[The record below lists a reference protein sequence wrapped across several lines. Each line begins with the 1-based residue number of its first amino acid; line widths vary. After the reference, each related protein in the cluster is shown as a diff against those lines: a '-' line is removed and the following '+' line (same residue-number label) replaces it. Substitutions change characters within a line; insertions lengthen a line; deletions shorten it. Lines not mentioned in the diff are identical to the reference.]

1 MSASVEGSR
10 NTTLVDLLAARAAD
24 TPDGVAI
31 CVDGGEELHY
41 EAWRRRSTAQAQGLI
56 QAGVA
61 PGARVV
67 LVVDSHTWPE
77 YAVSYMAVQMAEAVA
92 VPLSRSLSAV
102 EIERVVGEVDAAI
115 VLTQWSGDGVP
126 DINGVA
132 AIDSRSLER
141 TRAGHTRRR
150 HAVVATG
157 SVIEILCVARPLSP
171 LELHPRTLQDVLSC
185 SGDGRMSPSSSAG
198 LLLHTHPVGT
208 IAGQR
213 ALVDALRD
221 PPRPSLVLPEFDAN
235 RIAQLVAT
243 QPIRECSLHPALAQA
258 LDESRA
264 FDGCGIRMIHAPVL
278 VPESW
283 RAHSIAGEAPVSTAQ
298 EGMLWH
304 EVLAP
309 GCQNLQGLARRISGP
324 LNVGALEGA
333 LGEIRRRHL
342 PLRTTFAL
350 RGGRLI
356 QVVHPPQSYR
366 MTRRDLSALHP
377 GDRESE
383 LQRLV
388 SEAGRRP
395 FDLVRGPLFEATL
408 IALEPDEHVLIIRT
422 HRTVFDEWSVGV
434 FRKELSAL
442 YAAFADGRPSPFQ
455 EPAIAFD
462 ELASRQRETLS
473 GAEGAR
479 QLAFWRRELAGAPL
493 TTQLDVGDP
502 ALPAGAPSPPGGP
515 IRLEVPA
522 AVSDAARELARRERA
537 TVFVLMLAAFA
548 MWTAATTGQ
557 DDLLLSIIVANR
569 DQSERHGLIG
579 SFAKKVPLRLRLDGD
594 PAFSEMIART
604 RSAVVNA
611 MSAPDLP
618 FEALVQEVLGAAA
631 ARHGLVPHPAV
642 LFQSMTRGSE
652 LTLPGVTSAGLD
664 TSGRASVAHFM
675 AASPTTPPAQR
686 RVPWGA
692 GVYHGTFV
700 NITLDANS
708 DALTCVARGA
718 FHGPRMREFL
728 DSFDTLLAAVVA
740 QPSLRLSDVRPSR
753 VDHGDAESGD
763 AIDVRGFRVNIDL
776 MEKVL
781 CRCPG
786 VAGVTAHRSDDDV
799 GEAELVAVVDTEDP
813 AHGAAPPTPAQLRA
827 YLWSRLPG
835 YPWPARFR
843 IACGPAATRVPEPQV
858 VEMRL
863 LQTLHDEAAA
873 ATGVAAPATH
883 YWQSLPF
890 LEALGRARDA
900 GVQIPGRL
908 VARNRTIDALATADS
923 AERIRPPDAAS
934 VRSGLG
940 SSTARGSP

>member
-1 MSASVEGSR
+1 MIASVEGSH
-10 NTTLVDLLAARAAD
+10 NTALVDLLAARAAD
-24 TPDGVAI
+24 SPDGVAI
-31 CVDGGEELHY
+31 CVDGGEELDY
-41 EAWRRRSTAQAQGLI
+41 ESWRRRSTAQAHGLI

-67 LVVDSHTWPE
+67 LVVDSNAWPE
-77 YAVSYMAVQMAEAVA
+77 YAVSYMAVQMAGAVA

-102 EIERVVGEVDAAI
+102 EVERVVREVAASI
-115 VLTQWSGDGVP
+115 VLMQCSGDVA

-132 AIDSRSLER
+132 AIDSRSLEP
-141 TRAGHTRRR
+141 AGADQTRRGP
-150 HAVVATG
+150 AVAATG
-157 SVIEILCVARPLSP
+157 SVIEILCVSRPLSP
-171 LELHPRTLQDVLSC
+171 LELHPRTLRDVLTYG
-185 SGDGRMSPSSSAG
+185 GDHRTPRSADEG
-198 LLLHTHPVGT
+198 LLLHSHPVGT
-208 IAGQR
+208 IAGQC

-221 PPRPSLVLPEFDAN
+221 PPRPSLVLPEFEAN

-243 QPIRECSLHPALAQA
+243 QPIRAYSLHPALADA
-258 LDESRA
+258 LLESRTL
-264 FDGCGIRMIHAPVL
+264 DGHAIRVLHAPVL

-283 RAHSIAGEAPVSTAQ
+283 RASSRAGEASVSTAQ
-298 EGMLWH
+298 EGMLWQ

-324 LNVGALEGA
+324 LNAGALEGA
-333 LGEIRRRHL
+333 LAEILRRHV

-377 GDRESE
+377 DDRESE
-383 LQRLV
+383 VQRSV

-434 FRKELSAL
+434 FRKELSVL
-442 YAAFADGRPSPFQ
+442 YAAFTEGRPSPLK
-455 EPAIAFD
+455 ELAIAFD
-462 ELASRQRETLS
+462 ELAARQRHTLS
-473 GAEGAR
+473 GPEGAR
-479 QLAFWRRELAGAPL
+479 QLAFWRNELEGAPL

-502 ALPAGAPSPPGGP
+502 AMQPGTPAPAGGP
-515 IRLEVPA
+515 VRLEVPA
-522 AVSDAARELARRERA
+522 DVSDAARQLARRERA

-548 MWTAATTGQ
+548 MLTAATTGH

-594 PAFSEMIART
+594 PAFSDVIART

-618 FEALVQEVLGAAA
+618 FEALVEEVLGASA

-642 LFQSMTRGSE
+642 LFQSMTGASE
-652 LTLPGVTSAGLD
+652 LALPGLTSAGLD
-664 TSGRASVAHFM
+664 TNRRASVAHFM
-675 AASPTTPPAQR
+675 AASPTTPAAQR

-740 QPSLRLSDVRPSR
+740 RPSLRLSDLRPSR
-753 VDHGDAESGD
+753 VDRGDVESGD
-763 AIDVRGFRVNIDL
+763 VIDVRGFRVNIDP
-776 MEKVL
+776 MEKVM
-781 CRCPG
+781 CTWPG
-786 VAGVTAHRSDDDV
+786 VAGVTVHLSRDDL
-799 GEAELVAVVDTEDP
+799 GEAELVADVDTADP
-813 AHGAAPPTPAQLRA
+813 AHCAAPPTPEQLRA
-827 YLWSRLPG
+827 CLWSRLPG

-843 IACGPAATRVPEPQV
+843 IASGPAATREPEPQV

-900 GVQIPGRL
+900 GVQMPGRL
-908 VARNRTIDALATADS
+908 VARNRTIEGLATADT
-923 AERIRPPDAAS
+923 AERMR
-934 VRSGLG
+934 
-940 SSTARGSP
+940 STAPKY